1 MTETAPRKQPW
12 CLDDFT
18 RPAAATGTGTVW
30 RCFTDQVMGGVSRA
44 RASHEQLGGIAA
56 LCLEGEVSLANNG
69 GFVQVA
75 LDLSPDGGF
84 VDVSA
89 WSGVA
94 LTVRGKDQKWHVH
107 LRTVDCRRPWQS
119 YRAGF
124 TAPREWSRVWLPF
137 SAFEAHRLDA
147 PLATGAVR
155 RLGIVAI
162 GEPGTVEIAVAR
174 VEMCAS

>member
-1 MTETAPRKQPW
+1 MTETATGQPAW

-18 RPAAATGTGTVW
+18 QPAAATGTGTTW

-44 RASHEQLGGIAA
+44 QASHEQLAGNAA
-56 LCLEGEVSLANNG
+56 LLLRGEVSLANNG

-84 VDVSA
+84 VDVSQ

-94 LTVRGKDQKWHVH
+94 LTVRGKEQKWHVH
-107 LRTVDCRRPWQS
+107 LRTADCRRPWQS

-124 TAPREWSRVWLPF
+124 TAPREWSTVWLPF
-137 SAFEAHRLDA
+137 PAFEAHRLEA
-147 PLATGAVR
+147 PLATTAMR
-155 RLGIVAI
+155 RLGIIAI
-162 GEPGTVEIAVAR
+162 GEPGPVEIAVAR
-174 VEMCAS
+174 VELRAN